1 MENLKA
7 KLVAKLNGGRQ
18 RVYQLSMPIAKGYN
32 RLQGYE
38 NDVVEALNYINK
50 RLRPEYMDIIKEATE
65 VTHIVVSDAR
75 THSER
80 LVFPAMPYT
89 DLNGTLKYHF
99 SMDEIEG
106 YHTMMIDCGD
116 SSSMKPD
123 YVYIRLLA
131 NRNGYKFTLKDFDN
145 EIN

>member
-7 KLVAKLNGGRQ
+7 KLVAKLDGGRQ

-38 NDVVEALNYINK
+38 NDVVEALNYIRK
-50 RLRPEYMDIIKEATE
+50 RLRPEYIDIIKEVTE
-65 VTHIVVSDAR
+65 VTHIVISDAK

-89 DLNGTLKYHF
+89 DLDGTVRYHF
-99 SMDEIEG
+99 SMDQIEG
-106 YHTMMIDCGD
+106 CHTMMIHGGD
-116 SSSMKPD
+116 ETSVKPD

-145 EIN
+145 GR

>member
-18 RVYQLSMPIAKGYN
+18 RVYQLSMPIKKGYN
-32 RLQGYE
+32 RLQGCE
-38 NDVVEALNYINK
+38 NDVVETLNDIRK
-50 RLRPEYMDIIKEATE
+50 RLRPEYIDIIKEVTE
-65 VTHIVVSDAR
+65 VTHIVISDAK

-80 LVFPAMPYT
+80 LVFPAMPYI
-89 DLNGTLKYHF
+89 DLDGTLQYHF
-99 SMDEIEG
+99 ATYQIEG
-106 YHTMMIDCGD
+106 CHTMKIHGGD
-116 SSSMKPD
+116 ATSMKPD

-145 EIN
+145 GN